1 MLGIVIP
8 AHNEENDIAR
18 CVGAA
23 RLAASH
29 PALAGEAVEVLV
41 VLDSCTDATAVLA
54 AQAGAHTLSMRARNV
69 GTARAMG
76 AEALLARGA
85 RWLAFTDADTVV
97 SPGWLA
103 DQLSL
108 DAEAVCGS
116 IGVDDWSPHG
126 AHAALLKAHFLE
138 TYTDADGHHH
148 IHGANLGV
156 SADAY
161 RRVGGF
167 PHLTCSEDVAFVRAL
182 EAAGIQIAWSARP
195 RVATSARREARAE
208 GGFADALLNAI
219 AMRLAAATTGPGGQP
234 AVLA

>member
-8 AHNEENDIAR
+8 AHNEERDIAA
-18 CVGAA
+18 CVEAA
-23 RLAASH
+23 RQAARD
-29 PALAGEAVEVLV
+29 PLLREEPVEVLV
-41 VLDSCTDATAVLA
+41 VLDSCTDATAVRA
-54 AQAGAHTLSMRARNV
+54 AQAGAHTLSIRARNV

-97 SPGWLA
+97 SPGWLS
-103 DQLSL
+103 DQLAL

-126 AHAALLKAHFLE
+126 AHAALIHAHFLE
-138 TYTDADGHHH
+138 TYTDADGHSH
-148 IHGANLGV
+148 IHGANMGV

-161 RRVGGF
+161 RRAGGF
-167 PHLTCSEDVAFVRAL
+167 KHLRCSEDVAFVRAL
-182 EAAGIQIAWSARP
+182 EAAGVRIAWSARP
-195 RVATSARREARAE
+195 RVVTSARRNARAA

-219 AMRLAAATTGPGGQP
+219 AVRLATPVAAP
-234 AVLA
+234 ADAVAAA